1 MRNCSRTVATLLLSG
16 LAASWGFAAGAPPAQ
31 ARAVDNY
38 KTHCAVCHTPTG
50 DSPIAM
56 MNFADGEWKHGSQVK
71 DIAKVIAD
79 GLRSSAMM
87 PFKEKLSEA
96 EILALAKYVRSF
108 DKRLK

>member
-1 MRNCSRTVATLLLSG
+1 MRISSRVSFALLLSALLALPA
-16 LAASWGFAAGAPPAQ
+16 LAASAPAQ
-31 ARAVDNY
+31 AKAADNY

-56 MNFADGEWKHGSQVK
+56 MNFAGGEWKHGSQVK

-79 GLRSSAMM
+79 GVPSSAMM
-87 PFKEKLSEA
+87 PFKGKLSEA
-96 EILALAKYVRSF
+96 EILAVAKYVRAF